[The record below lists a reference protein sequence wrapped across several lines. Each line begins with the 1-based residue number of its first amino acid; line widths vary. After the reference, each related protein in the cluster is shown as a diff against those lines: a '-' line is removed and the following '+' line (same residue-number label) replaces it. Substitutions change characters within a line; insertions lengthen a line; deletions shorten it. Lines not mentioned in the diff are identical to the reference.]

1 MPPFI
6 CILGTPAPPCV
17 SLLLARQWPGA
28 SGAGPGVRLWLRA
41 RAHAGLC
48 VRACSPH
55 AEPGRRDPAARRLP
69 GVPPPRSHLLA
80 ASSPGT
86 RSVLTRHSQ
95 RPHPALAA
103 CRPPSPAQP
112 STAAAASP
120 QSFLRAD
127 TFSKGYPGRWVSE
140 AVLFLQHPPPSPYL
154 IRAETRFSKLRE
166 EKVAAGVYYREKE
179 RGAATT
185 VTIRFFPARCRRTD

>member
-48 VRACSPH
+48 VRLAARTPS
-55 AEPGRRDPAARRLP
+55 PAA
-69 GVPPPRSHLLA
+69 GTQPPAACPASLLLAATYSQRPHPALA

-86 RSVLTRHSQ
+86 RSL
-95 RPHPALAA
+95 PPAQ
-103 CRPPSPAQP
+103 PSPAQHGCRCLP
-112 STAAAASP
+112 S
-120 QSFLRAD
+120 
-127 TFSKGYPGRWVSE
+127 K
-140 AVLFLQHPPPSPYL
+140 
-154 IRAETRFSKLRE
+154 
-166 EKVAAGVYYREKE
+166 
-179 RGAATT
+179 
-185 VTIRFFPARCRRTD
+185 FP

>member
-48 VRACSPH
+48 VRLAARTPS
-55 AEPGRRDPAARRLP
+55 PAA
-69 GVPPPRSHLLA
+69 GTQPPAACPASLLLAATYSQRPHPALA

-95 RPHPALAA
+95 PAA
-103 CRPPSPAQP
+103 RPAQP
-112 STAAAASP
+112 S
-120 QSFLRAD
+120 
-127 TFSKGYPGRWVSE
+127 
-140 AVLFLQHPPPSPYL
+140 
-154 IRAETRFSKLRE
+154 
-166 EKVAAGVYYREKE
+166 
-179 RGAATT
+179 
-185 VTIRFFPARCRRTD
+185 PARLPLPPLKVSLEPTPSRRATRGDGFLKLCSSYSTLRRVPT